1 MYLNCTATPA
11 KPHFFFSFS
20 FFLFFLPPQKQ
31 EGLNR
36 TIKVHW
42 IGIYI
47 HICIDGDL
55 WVRIRGVY
63 PQPNKA
69 EPSKRAAEAA
79 ATAVESTLIEPS
91 SVGNL
96 WLCCVVSLF
105 AAIFTIPYAT
115 PLPPWKAF
123 PIYVRAT
130 DRWAPKWSHLTT
142 STDVDCTA
150 ALCIN
155 YLEYGDAGKTHR
167 LEKYAISFWRDCCQA
182 WHKCFLI
189 APFWLRLCVSRNC
202 KLG

>member
-1 MYLNCTATPA
+1 MYRWRFVGANKRCLSPA
-11 KPHFFFSFS
+11 KCGWTFQTGSRSGSNSSRKH
-20 FFLFFLPPQKQ
+20 
-31 EGLNR
+31 
-36 TIKVHW
+36 V
-42 IGIYI
+42 
-47 HICIDGDL
+47 D
-55 WVRIRGVY
+55 
-63 PQPNKA
+63 
-69 EPSKRAAEAA
+69 RAL
-79 ATAVESTLIEPS
+79 VCGKSMTL
-91 SVGNL
+91 
-96 WLCCVVSLF
+96 LCRQF

>member
-96 WLCCVVSLF
+96 WLCCVVSL
-105 AAIFTIPYAT
+105 
-115 PLPPWKAF
+115 PPFSLSHMPRRCRRGKHF
-123 PIYVRAT
+123 P
-130 DRWAPKWSHLTT
+130 
-142 STDVDCTA
+142 STYEPRTV
-150 ALCIN
+150 
-155 YLEYGDAGKTHR
+155 EHR
-167 LEKYAISFWRDCCQA
+167 NEVTWQLQLM
-182 WHKCFLI
+182 LI
-189 APFWLRLCVSRNC
+189 ARRRCALII
-202 KLG
+202 